1 MEFSEEFF
9 DSLWRADD
17 LPATHDDLKMQNL
30 KVKATGNPYLLAH
43 LLSRTA
49 RCQSLLGR
57 FEQAV
62 ETMNEADYVLLE
74 AARRD
79 AHEHPQKHR
88 AWIRYMIER
97 GRLFAETGWHSSA
110 QNFLNDAILMARDL
124 GHLDMV
130 RELLE
135 IHKKLEIDLPPSP
148 ATTSSTS
155 EEPEAALAPD

>member
-17 LPATHDDLKMQNL
+17 LAATHDDLKMQNL

-49 RCQSLLGR
+49 RCQALLNR

-79 AHEHPQKHR
+79 GHEHPQKHR
-88 AWIRYMIER
+88 AWIRYMTER
-97 GRLFAETGWHSSA
+97 GRLFQVTGWHSSA

-135 IHKKLEIDLPPSP
+135 IHKELEIDLPPSP
-148 ATTSSTS
+148 QVPAPAPVET
-155 EEPEAALAPD
+155 AAVPSD